1 MKDTRKKNL
10 KYAPLSA
17 LVAAMMG
24 AGSAHALLGAGDI
37 VHDPGLTAVAME
49 TKFQQAAQFIQ
60 SINNQI
66 NQLQIAIQNTL
77 ALSNP
82 IFQPLGSALR
92 TAQNLYWTGQS
103 LMWRAENIGPQLY
116 AMNPGYYGYSGIVNT
131 MGRGGPTLDT
141 LFQKWSDQRDE
152 TVRTALK
159 GAGAQIDDAQKSQDV
174 LGKLVTQSSA
184 VGGQLSAIQAGNQIA
199 AHQVQETQS
208 LRSLLAQNTIMH
220 AEKYAQDNA
229 RLAFQDAA
237 TANFMRNDIYITQGK
252 GY

>member
-1 MKDTRKKNL
+1 MKDTRKKSL

-24 AGSAHALLGAGDI
+24 AGSAHALFGIGD
-37 VHDPGLTAVAME
+37 VVTDPGLTAVAAE
-49 TKFQQAAQFIQ
+49 TKIQQAVQFAQSLQ
-60 SINNQI
+60 NQI
-66 NQLQIAIQNTL
+66 NQLQLAIQNTMAL
-77 ALSNP
+77 ANP

-116 AMNPGYYGYSGIVNT
+116 AMNPGYYGYSGIINT
-131 MGRGGPTLDT
+131 MGRGGPTLDS
-141 LFQKWSDQRDE
+141 LFRKWSDQRDE

-184 VGGQLSAIQAGNQIA
+184 IGGQLAAQQAGNQIA

-208 LRSLLAQNTIMH
+208 LRSLMAQNMIMH
-220 AEKYAQDNA
+220 AEKIAQDNA
-229 RLAFQDAA
+229 RLAFEDAA
-237 TANFMRNDIYITQGK
+237 TANFMRSDVYITKGK